1 VAFRLTGILRA
12 FAILRWRLFVN
23 GLRGRRRDGFEQIS
37 RISRLLVAAMI
48 ALTLLPGSALMA
60 ILAFLGA
67 RGLAQGN
74 ARADAVLVGARAV
87 LGLVTILVAITPVLR
102 FGGAPSSSTR
112 LSLLPV
118 PRGLLHAAEL
128 TAQLADPWMLAL
140 VPPLMAFPAG
150 FAAGGR
156 VVDAAF
162 ALVVGAVMLSFLAA
176 LGSAASL
183 LAALVFR
190 NRRVGEMAS
199 IGVLL
204 IISAAAFLPTA
215 FIRDHANDP
224 RSAVHALSAGERPW
238 LELMPWSLYTRAIDG
253 RQPMPALVLAAV
265 ALSLAGLSRW
275 AFGRLL
281 DSPPDRKNASSRTA
295 TPRRLPGLSP
305 AAAAIAWTFF
315 RLAARSVRGRVI
327 LFTSPIPV
335 LMLAVLWKRILV
347 DNGWGSLVGVLVLGV
362 GSALTLFSL
371 QTILANQFAV
381 DRAGLTLTFLG
392 PASSR
397 EIVLGKAA
405 GGALIFAGPVAIA
418 VTIALALH
426 PRGTAALWVAAL
438 VSAAA
443 AYVAQAPVAALVA
456 ASFPAPCDLMKL
468 RAGNMHP
475 LAGVIG
481 MAAALLASLA
491 AGALFVG
498 TFAITGSPAAVL
510 ASSLAGAALAL
521 CWAALALPLAAS
533 ALELRRENL
542 AMIAQG
548 R

>member
-1 VAFRLTGILRA
+1 LTGLLRA

-23 GLRGRRRDGFEQIS
+23 GLRGRRRDGFEQVS

-48 ALTLLPGSALMA
+48 AVTLIPGSVLMTV
-60 ILAFLGA
+60 LAFIGA

-74 ARADAVLVGARAV
+74 AKADAVLIGAQAV
-87 LGLVTILVAITPVLR
+87 LGVVTILVAITPILR

-128 TAQLADPWMLAL
+128 TAQLADPWILAI
-140 VPPLMAFPAG
+140 VPPLAAFPAG
-150 FAAGGR
+150 FAAGGH
-156 VVDAAF
+156 VADAAF
-162 ALVVGAVMLSFLAA
+162 SLAVGVLMLAFLAA

-190 NRRVGEMAS
+190 NRRVGELAT

-204 IISAAAFLPTA
+204 VISAAAFLPTA

-224 RSAVHALSAGERPW
+224 KSAVHALNAGERPW
-238 LELMPWSLYTRAIDG
+238 LQFMPPSLYTRAVAG
-253 RQPMPALVLAAV
+253 RQPVPALTLAVAALVLFGA
-265 ALSLAGLSRW
+265 SRW
-275 AFGRLL
+275 AFSRLL
-281 DSPPDRKNASSRTA
+281 DTPPDRRNLSSRKA
-295 TPRRLPGLSP
+295 TPRRFPGLSP
-305 AAAAIAWTFF
+305 AAAAIAWTTF
-315 RLAARSVRGRVI
+315 RLATRSVRGRVI

-335 LMLAVLWKRILV
+335 LMLAILWKRVLV

-392 PASSR
+392 PVSSR
-397 EIVLGKAA
+397 ELVLGKAA
-405 GGALIFAGPVAIA
+405 GGALIFTGPVAIA
-418 VTIALALH
+418 VAIALALH
-426 PRGTAALWVAAL
+426 PRGTAGLWVAAL
-438 VSAAA
+438 ISAMA
-443 AYVAQAPVAALVA
+443 AYIAQAPVAALVS
-456 ASFPAPCDLMKL
+456 ASFPSPCDLMKL
-468 RAGNMHP
+468 RAGNVHP

-481 MAAALLASLA
+481 MTAALVASLA
-491 AGALFVG
+491 AGGLFVA
-498 TFAITGSPAAVL
+498 TFAITGSVAAVV
-510 ASSLAGAALAL
+510 ASSLVGTALAL
-521 CWAALALPLAAS
+521 GWAALALPLAAQ
-533 ALELRRENL
+533 AVDLRRENL
-542 AMIAQG
+542 AMIAHG

>member
-1 VAFRLTGILRA
+1 LTGLLRA

-23 GLRGRRRDGFEQIS
+23 GLRGRRRDGFEQVS

-48 ALTLLPGSALMA
+48 AVTLIPGSVLMTV
-60 ILAFLGA
+60 LAFIGA
-67 RGLAQGN
+67 RGLAQGT
-74 ARADAVLVGARAV
+74 AKSDAVLIGAQAV
-87 LGLVTILVAITPVLR
+87 LGVVTILVAVTPILR

-128 TAQLADPWMLAL
+128 TAQLADPWILAI
-140 VPPLMAFPAG
+140 VPPLAAFPAG

-156 VVDAAF
+156 AADAAF
-162 ALVVGAVMLSFLAA
+162 ALAAGVVMLAFLAA

-183 LAALVFR
+183 FAALVFR
-190 NRRVGEMAS
+190 NRRVGELAT

-204 IISAAAFLPTA
+204 VISAAAFLPTA

-224 RSAVHALSAGERPW
+224 KSAVHALNAGERPW
-238 LELMPWSLYTRAIDG
+238 LQFMPWSLYTRTVDG
-253 RQPMPALVLAAV
+253 RQPVPALTLAVAALVLFGA
-265 ALSLAGLSRW
+265 SRW
-275 AFGRLL
+275 AFSRLL
-281 DSPPDRKNASSRTA
+281 DTPPDRRSGSSRKATA
-295 TPRRLPGLSP
+295 RRFPGLSP
-305 AAAAIAWTFF
+305 AAAAIAWTTF
-315 RLAARSVRGRVI
+315 RLATRSVRGRVI

-335 LMLAVLWKRILV
+335 LMLAILWKRVLV

-392 PASSR
+392 PVSSR
-397 EIVLGKAA
+397 ELVLGKAA

-418 VTIALALH
+418 VAIALALH
-426 PRGTAALWVAAL
+426 PRGAAGLWVAAL
-438 VSAAA
+438 VSALA
-443 AYVAQAPVAALVA
+443 AYVAQAPVAALVS

-468 RAGNMHP
+468 RAGNVHP

-491 AGALFVG
+491 FGALFVA
-498 TFAITGSPAAVL
+498 TFAMTGSVAVVV
-510 ASSLAGAALAL
+510 ASSLVGAALAFG
-521 CWAALALPLAAS
+521 WAALALPLAAQ
-533 ALELRRENL
+533 AVELRRENL

>member
-1 VAFRLTGILRA
+1 MTGLLRA

-23 GLRGRRRDGFEQIS
+23 GLRGRRRDGFEQVS

-48 ALTLLPGSALMA
+48 AVTLIPGSFMMA
-60 ILAFLGA
+60 VFAFIGA

-74 ARADAVLVGARAV
+74 AKADAVLVGAQAV

-118 PRGLLHAAEL
+118 PRGLLYAAEL
-128 TAQLADPWMLAL
+128 TAQLADPWILAI
-140 VPPLMAFPAG
+140 VPPLLAFPAG
-150 FAAGGR
+150 LAAGGHPA
-156 VVDAAF
+156 DAAF
-162 ALVVGAVMLSFLAA
+162 SLAVGGVMLGFLAA
-176 LGSAASL
+176 LGSTASL

-190 NRRVGEMAS
+190 NRRVGELAT

-204 IISAAAFLPTA
+204 VLSAAAFLPTA

-224 RSAVHALSAGERPW
+224 KSAVHALNAAERPW
-238 LELMPWSLYTRAIDG
+238 LAVMPWSLYTRAVDG
-253 RQPMPALVLAAV
+253 PQPAPAHALALA
-265 ALSLAGLSRW
+265 ALSLAGVSRW

-281 DSPPDRKNASSRTA
+281 DTPADRRSGTSRTA
-295 TPRRLPGLSP
+295 KARRFPGLSP
-305 AAAAIAWTFF
+305 AAAAIAWTTF
-315 RLAARSVRGRVI
+315 RLATRSVRGRVI

-335 LMLAVLWKRILV
+335 LMLAILWKRILV
-347 DNGWGSLVGVLVLGV
+347 DSGWGSLVGVLVLGV

-405 GGALIFAGPVAIA
+405 GGALIFGGPVGIA
-418 VTIALALH
+418 VAIALALH
-426 PRGTAALWVAAL
+426 PRGTAGLWVAAL
-438 VSAAA
+438 ISALS
-443 AYVAQAPVAALVA
+443 AYVAQAPVAALVS

-468 RAGNMHP
+468 RAGNVHP

-481 MAAALLASLA
+481 MATALVASLA
-491 AGALFVG
+491 AAGLFIA
-498 TFAITGSPAAVL
+498 TFAMTGSALAVL
-510 ASSLAGAALAL
+510 ASSLVGTAVAAG
-521 CWAALALPLAAS
+521 WAALALPLAAQ
-533 ALELRRENL
+533 AVELRRENL